1 MRRTVAGLALLLAAC
16 LSLAAVAGAATLK
29 RSKARTVTRAVAVRA
44 ADRLDTSQLDDV
56 TTVEVRRTTVGK
68 KCRRRGS
75 QRLDCSIR
83 LRGVV
88 HDPDLG
94 DLAFDCRARERVR
107 YRSRRSR
114 KIRKRADRRR
124 CSGDLADLRKDL
136 VAAFKR
142 SLR

>member
-16 LSLAAVAGAATLK
+16 LSLTAAAGAATLK
-29 RSKARTVTRAVAVRA
+29 RSKARSVTRAVAVRA
-44 ADRLDTSQLDDV
+44 TDRLDTSQLDDV
-56 TTVEVRRTTVGK
+56 TTVEVKTTTVAK

-75 QRLDCSIR
+75 RRVDCGIR

-94 DLAFDCRARERVR
+94 NLAFDCRARERVS
-107 YRSRRSR
+107 YPSRRSR
-114 KIRKRADRRR
+114 KIRKRADHRR
-124 CSGDLADLRKDL
+124 CRGNLADLRNDL
-136 VAAFKR
+136 VGAFKR